1 MLFRDLIQFTAFFN
15 AYLVSHS
22 KFTLTCPIVAL
33 PFRNLS
39 SHLCHF
45 HCHLWAGLPAFM
57 SVFLWAHIHLCPPCP
72 VSMVWLQSVIP
83 VPIIV
88 TQVKHNDN
96 ICTGCREASSCP
108 VWSDRKS
115 PPTQSPYCVSTTVP
129 CVITYLARILRSC
142 QYLASAVTHVRIDLA
157 RDMLHVTSNKIAS
170 SYTTIDPVKT
180 TSKFTL
186 RRTMPS
192 KGLQQD
198 QATPQQDVKNV
209 YHCHTSWGCV
219 NLSGC
224 CPYFGRMQTSG
235 GGVTWPHPSR

>member
-1 MLFRDLIQFTAFFN
+1 MSF
-15 AYLVSHS
+15 S
-22 KFTLTCPIVAL
+22 
-33 PFRNLS
+33 LS
-39 SHLCHF
+39 SVSRFTGIHECISLGPHPFMPTMSSKHGMITICDSSSNYCHPSKVQWQY
-45 HCHLWAGLPAFM
+45 CM
-57 SVFLWAHIHLCPPCP
+57 
-72 VSMVWLQSVIP
+72 
-83 VPIIV
+83 
-88 TQVKHNDN
+88 
-96 ICTGCREASSCP
+96 GCREASSCP

-170 SYTTIDPVKT
+170 SYTTNDPVKT
-180 TSKFTL
+180 TSKLPL
-186 RRTMPS
+186 RCTMPS